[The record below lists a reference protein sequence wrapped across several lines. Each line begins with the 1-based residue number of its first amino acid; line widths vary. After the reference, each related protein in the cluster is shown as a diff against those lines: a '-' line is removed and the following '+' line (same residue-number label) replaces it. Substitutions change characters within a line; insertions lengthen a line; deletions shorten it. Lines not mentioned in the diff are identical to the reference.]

1 MTFRYSLRLNHTM
14 KKIPKW
20 IEDLSKLLDS
30 SIKIPGT
37 NITIGLDP
45 IISLIPGLGDVAS
58 YAASVVLLIGIVN
71 EGVSGK
77 LVLKMLGNI
86 LLDLIIGLIPGV
98 GSVFDFFFKANDRN
112 LQLLREYNDEGKH
125 KGSGGWIILLLVGAT
140 ILLILLGIS
149 AFVWSMRIVSSWIGG
164 D

>member
-1 MTFRYSLRLNHTM
+1 M

-20 IEDLSKLLDS
+20 IEYLTKLLDS
-30 SIKIPGT
+30 SIRIPGT

-45 IISLIPGLGDVAS
+45 IISLIPGVGDVAS
-58 YAASVVLLIGIVN
+58 YLASVVLLLGVVR

-86 LLDLIIGLIPGV
+86 LLDLLVGLIPGL

-112 LQLLREYNDEGKH
+112 LKLLKEYQEEGKH
-125 KGSGGWIILLLVGAT
+125 KGSGGWIILLIIGAT
-140 ILLILLGIS
+140 ILLILLGVF
-149 AFVWSMRIVSSWIGG
+149 AFIWSMRIVSSWIGG
-164 D
+164 E